1 MENLV
6 KATLCAALAGL
17 CMCSCT
23 NGEADV
29 SPEQAHLRSRGP
41 RHFAIEGR
49 YNSTITFHGVRYP
62 NPARSDGYSAPRDM
76 IMTVEDAGLPPR
88 PVYASYVPRGSVTF
102 DFRESEEGEAPHA
115 TKVEDPSI
123 CNFSQGAPSA
133 TNMSDVAGNNIGN
146 VSIRLGDKSQP
157 LFFEYM
163 CDELSLQIINCVET
177 NVSESERDLTVANPE
192 KPVYERW
199 IHTRHVVY
207 TGIVRL
213 GVFRFTNPNE
223 TPYGQPREMILN
235 DCPFTWEADEV
246 IVDYANN
253 QEDNPSDPI
262 IGG

>member
-1 MENLV
+1 MENLI
-6 KATLCAALAGL
+6 KASLCAALAGL
-17 CMCSCT
+17 CVCSCT

-29 SPEQAHLRSRGP
+29 SPEQSHLRARGP

-49 YNSTITFHGVRYP
+49 SNSTITFHGVRYP
-62 NPARSDGYSAPRDM
+62 NPARADGYSAPRDM
-76 IMTVEDAGLPPR
+76 VMTVQPAGLQPM
-88 PVYASYVPRGSVTF
+88 PVYASYVPRGWVTF
-102 DFRESEEGEAPHA
+102 DFGQSEEGEAPHA
-115 TKVEDPSI
+115 QLVDDPSI
-123 CNFSQGAPSA
+123 CNFSQGAPAA
-133 TNMSDVAGNNIGN
+133 TNLADVAGNNIGN
-146 VSIRLGDKSQP
+146 VSFRLGDRSEL
-157 LFFEYM
+157 LFFEYR
-163 CDELSLQIINCVET
+163 CDELSLQVTDCVET
-177 NVSESERDLTVANPE
+177 DVSESERDLTVVNPE

-223 TPYGQPREMILN
+223 TPHGEPREMIMN
-235 DCPFTWEADEV
+235 GCPFTWEADEI